1 MSRAPS
7 DLAPRFAR
15 RRCSRERTRRGFTI
29 LEVLVAAGIT
39 AILAGFMVATLSNVT
54 GFWSRT
60 SGKLS
65 AEAQGRLILDQVAL
79 DLQSAL
85 YRDDGNTWLAA
96 TIPANTNNT
105 ISLWDNTG
113 VVGNAVKPANN
124 AGSLQGIAAGS
135 FAEARFGVAGTWLRF
150 FTVKRGSNPAAS
162 NATTTATSTSAPVAV
177 AYQIVRRRTTANTVN
192 TDRRYLLHRA
202 EVRPA
207 ALSAPQ
213 SGTLQS
219 GFDIVAAAYQPTGV
233 STQVGAPAEIR
244 FPTINSVLAENV
256 IDFGVRLYVY
266 EPNTATGG
274 LDLRQIFPETASD
287 LTHTATLPPRIR
299 NSDSKFVNC
308 FPEVVDVMV
317 RVLTD
322 DGARTLAQ
330 FEAGRI
336 TAPPGTSQQ
345 QYWWELARAN
355 SQVFT
360 RRVILNARPL

>member
-1 MSRAPS
+1 MRSDRFLSRPPAG
-7 DLAPRFAR
+7 A
-15 RRCSRERTRRGFTI
+15 RRGFTI
-29 LEVLVAAGIT
+29 LEVIVAAGIT
-39 AILAGFMVATLSNVT
+39 AVLAGFIVVTLSNVS

-65 AEAQGRLILDQVAL
+65 AEAQGRLVLDQVAL

-96 TIPANTNNT
+96 TIPTNTSNT
-105 ISLWDNTG
+105 VSLWDNTG
-113 VVGNAVKPANN
+113 TVGNAVKPANN
-124 AGSLQGIAAGS
+124 AGSLQGIATGNLAD
-135 FAEARFGVAGTWLRF
+135 ARFGVAGTWLRF

-192 TDRRYLLHRA
+192 PDRRYLLHRS

-207 ALSAPQ
+207 ALSTTQ
-213 SGTLQS
+213 GGTLQA
-219 GFDIVAAAYQPTGV
+219 GFDIVATAYQPTAV
-233 STQVGAPAEIR
+233 STQVAGPAEIR
-244 FPTINSVLAENV
+244 YPTINSVLAENV
-256 IDFGVRLYVY
+256 IDFGVRLHVY
-266 EPNTATGG
+266 EPNATTGG

-287 LTHTATLPPRIR
+287 LTHTATLPPRVKGT
-299 NSDSKFVNC
+299 DGKFVNC
-308 FPEVVDVMV
+308 FPEVADVMV
-317 RVLTD
+317 RILTD

-345 QYWWELARAN
+345 QFWWELARAN

-360 RRVILNARPL
+360 RRIILNARPL